1 YFDVEKYPKIRL
13 LSEKI
18 SSAKKGVFQFTGQL
32 TLKNHTKAVSF
43 PFTAEAADG
52 GGYRFKG
59 TFSINR
65 KDFEVGG
72 TSTISDNL
80 DVELDVIAK

>member
-1 YFDVEKYPKIRL
+1 M
-13 LSEKI
+13 
-18 SSAKKGVFQFTGQL
+18 
-32 TLKNHTKAVSF
+32 LKNHVKELSF
-43 PFTAEAADG
+43 PFTAEAQGG

-59 TFSINR
+59 GFSINR
-65 KDFEVGG
+65 KEFEVGG